1 MKIIKQTV
9 TELMFQTRGVF
20 DFWLPSCLLIAFGLI
35 SLSLNY
41 NVASL
46 RCDRLKAKEG
56 TCQLTR
62 SDWLGSK
69 TQEIQLSALQ
79 GAKVENI
86 GYTSRVLLLTD
97 VGVVPFTGKC
107 TYWGKQEAM
116 AYDINYYVKNTKQK
130 LLNFTQDDRWLGS
143 LGALFFASGIGIIVF
158 ASSETYSLDRSVNSL
173 TVKHRRWWGSKV
185 IKHSLSNISGVEIQQ
200 TKDRDNDTWYEVRL
214 LVSQGD
220 KLSLPSTMNR
230 YQSAKI
236 AKVINN
242 YLSQRAS
249 EVKLF
254 KLRDARYLD
263 EVFSDSQLTH
273 PNSLN

>member
-9 TELMFQTRGVF
+9 TELIVQTRGVF
-20 DFWLPSCLLIAFGLI
+20 DFWLPSCSLIAFGLI

-62 SDWLGSK
+62 SGLLGSK
-69 TQEIQLSALQ
+69 TKEIQLAAMQ
-79 GAKVENI
+79 GAKVESI

-107 TYWGKQEAM
+107 TYWGKQEAI
-116 AYDINYYVKNTKQK
+116 ASNINYYLKNSQQK

-143 LGALFFASGIGIIVF
+143 LGALLLAGGIGIIVF
-158 ASSETYSLDRSVNSL
+158 ASSESYSFDRSLNSL
-173 TVKHRRWWGSKV
+173 TVKQRRLWGSKA
-185 IKHSLSNISGVEIQQ
+185 IKHSLSNISGVEIQK
-200 TKDRDNDTWYEVRL
+200 TKDWDNDTWYEVRL
-214 LVSQGD
+214 LVSQESR
-220 KLSLPSTMNR
+220 LSLINTMNP

-236 AKVINN
+236 AKAINN
-242 YLSQRAS
+242 YLSQTTS
-249 EVKLF
+249 EVNLF
-254 KLRDARYLD
+254 KARDDRYLD
-263 EVFSDSQLTH
+263 EVWSDSQLTH